1 MVSLLFSLK
10 RSEALAMVQ
19 SRPHDALLQQLR
31 RGLLWLWH
39 QEGTPG
45 QRARGLAAGVFC
57 GCYPFF
63 GLQIVLGVGLASVMR
78 GNHLLAAAGT
88 WISNPLTYV
97 PLYWFNFQLGC
108 WLLGP
113 GPRWPGLGALRQEAV
128 TALGW
133 SFGSRLLLGSTLT
146 GLVSAAALGFA
157 YWSWLSRSNEGQ
169 EPASPG
175 KTIRSM

>member
-1 MVSLLFSLK
+1 MF
-10 RSEALAMVQ
+10 Q
-19 SRPHDALLQQLR
+19 FRPHHTLLRQLR
-31 RGLLWLWH
+31 RALLWLWH

-63 GLQIVLGVGLASVMR
+63 GLQILLGVGLASVIR

-88 WISNPLTYV
+88 WISNPFTYL

-108 WLLGP
+108 LLLGP
-113 GPRWPGLGALRQEAV
+113 GPVWPGLTALRSENMAL
-128 TALGW
+128 LGW
-133 SFGSRLLLGSTLT
+133 GFGGRLLLGSTLT
-146 GLVSAAALGFA
+146 GLVSAVVIGVA
-157 YWSWLSRSNEGQ
+157 YWRWLHRTDGTALITQ